1 MASFT
6 TRDFHEGG
14 EVEIDDKNDDVLY
27 NKKRRVRNEEL
38 SRYLECVTPA
48 KDFRTYGLYEDDAGR
63 LYTARVT
70 LTEDA
75 NRAPT
80 KLDTAERYI
89 YFDVYLVP
97 MPRNRDVITQLGASN
112 VISASTTRKKRE
124 KPKRLEKASVP
135 EEGEKIVLHLRRAR
149 ASDKVSVKAF
159 VATVEEVYWGS
170 LVVEKKDK
178 GLKTTREDNLGTI
191 KVSVTPYEDVVL
203 NRSLIV
209 LPAYD
214 LEKGARELPL

>member
-1 MASFT
+1 MASGT
-6 TRDFHEGG
+6 TTHDIDF
-14 EVEIDDKNDDVLY
+14 DDNNEDDVLY
-27 NKKRRVRNEEL
+27 NKKRRRRNPEL

-48 KDFRTYGLYEDDAGR
+48 KDFRTYALYEDDLGR

-80 KLDTAERYI
+80 KLDTPERYI
-89 YFDVYLVP
+89 YFDVYLIP
-97 MPRNRDVITQLGASN
+97 MPRNREIVSTTQLSVSN

-124 KPKRLEKASVP
+124 KPKRQEKASVP
-135 EEGEKIVLHLRRAR
+135 EEGEKIVLHLRKAR

-170 LVVEKKDK
+170 LVTEKKDT
-178 GLKTTREDNLGTI
+178 GNLRTTREENLGTI
-191 KVSVTPYEDVVL
+191 KVSVTPYEDIAL
-203 NRSLIV
+203 TRSLIV

-214 LEKGARELPL
+214 LEAGARELPL